1 MKGSLKLLLLLGLFS
16 PLVVNAATVSL
27 DCPSTAKAGS
37 DVTCSIKIT
46 SSEEVGGFQSNISAS
61 SGLTYKSYTKASD
74 WAGDSSSSTFLIYG
88 NKVSGDGKV
97 LGTYTYTVGSS
108 AIGNLTVTLNNIA
121 VSDTNGDPL
130 SSTSTTNDIIRVIS
144 NVNTLSSLTISGATI
159 NFSKD
164 VTTYNVEIDS
174 NTTTISATATDSYAN
189 VTGTGNKTLK
199 YGSNKFEIIVTSEL
213 GTKKTYTINITRP
226 DHRSTDNTLKE
237 LKLNNGTISF
247 KSGTTSYNVTVDDS
261 TTIIS
266 ATAND
271 SKSTIK
277 GTGTKNLNYGVNKF
291 EIVVTAENGSTK
303 TYTLNIT
310 RKDNRSTD
318 NNLKEL
324 KLNNGTI
331 NFKSGTISY
340 NVTVDSNT
348 TTISAVANDSKA
360 KVSGTGT
367 KNLNYGVN
375 TFKIVVTA
383 ENESTKIY
391 TLNITR
397 KDNRSSNN
405 NLSSLTL
412 SEGQFTFDKNKIN
425 YEIAVD
431 YKVSEIKI
439 EGKVED
445 TKSKVEGLG
454 TKTLQ
459 VGENKFTIKVTAEN
473 GSVKEY
479 KIVVIREKEEV
490 VTVNNN
496 IKDLDIEGHKLDF
509 NSNTKDYNITS
520 DKDSLDIKVELE
532 SSEST
537 YEIIGNE
544 DLHDGSIIQIIVTD
558 KDGNNNIY
566 TITIENPNENITDEG
581 PNSENNTTDKTDI
594 NYVPIIMI
602 IVFTLLLIANI
613 AMRIIKIKKRD
624 NKIN

>member
-1 MKGSLKLLLLLGLFS
+1 M
-16 PLVVNAATVSL
+16 